1 MRHEFAPEETMAS
14 FHRVEHPQ
22 VKLGPPTR
30 TEERLPI
37 RQSVAVIAGLSVL
50 AWVAVGAVVIA
61 LRASI

>member
-1 MRHEFAPEETMAS
+1 MAS